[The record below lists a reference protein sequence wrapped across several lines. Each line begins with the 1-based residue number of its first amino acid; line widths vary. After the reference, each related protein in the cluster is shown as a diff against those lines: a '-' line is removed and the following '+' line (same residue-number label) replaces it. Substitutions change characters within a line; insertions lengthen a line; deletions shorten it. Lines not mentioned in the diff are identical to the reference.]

1 MRLCGGSGSARTTT
15 YLGKGAGSRT
25 ATADGPVS
33 SHNRALWI
41 KGLIAAGNC
50 NANVSANPATNTNGV
65 ILGSGMTS
73 AVLFVGAS
81 CNASGDSVT
90 FNFGASAY
98 IGTQPAGFGNW

>member
-1 MRLCGGSGSARTTT
+1 MRLCGAAPGRQELQLIWERELAPG
-15 YLGKGAGSRT
+15 T

-33 SHNRALWI
+33 THNRALWI
-41 KGLIAAGNC
+41 KGLTAAGNC

-90 FNFGASAY
+90 FNFGASA
-98 IGTQPAGFGNW
+98 